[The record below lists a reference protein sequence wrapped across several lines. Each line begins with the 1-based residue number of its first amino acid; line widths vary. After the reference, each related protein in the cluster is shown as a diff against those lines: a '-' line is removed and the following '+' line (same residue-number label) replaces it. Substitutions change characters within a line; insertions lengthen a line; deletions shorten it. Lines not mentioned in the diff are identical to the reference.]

1 MKMKDDYI
9 KWRQSQI
16 DFSKKRDTMKSI
28 VRIVLL
34 MIFILV
40 IVSLCTSRFHNW
52 SSHSIELLSAAI
64 SIVALIIASSAF
76 FSQKT
81 ALDFQIAESKQ
92 AIADMAE
99 SQNRSVELINSLN
112 KKCELEQSSIRLHML
127 QSYTASLVVYRENM
141 EYRGQGVFE
150 QLFLCNG

>member
-1 MKMKDDYI
+1 
-9 KWRQSQI
+9 
-16 DFSKKRDTMKSI
+16 
-28 VRIVLL
+28 

-40 IVSLCTSRFHNW
+40 IVSLCTSRFQNW

-112 KKCELEQSSIRLHML
+112 KKCELEQSSIRFLNIFRLFFILHFL
-127 QSYTASLVVYRENM
+127 PIPFSFTEGRSVVRIVNS
-141 EYRGQGVFE
+141 
-150 QLFLCNG
+150 